1 MYVLHLNIMFAA
13 REFDSHM
20 KNKKIPAFMVAGA
33 LMTAAAVTVSTALST
48 AVVNRK
54 RFPIMGVDVS
64 AYQGDID
71 WDILEKQGIRF
82 AFIKA
87 TEGSGHVDD
96 CVRKNIA
103 ESAETGIKRS
113 CYHFFSFD
121 SSGHTQAQNFI
132 NTVPRESID
141 MPPVVDIEYYAD
153 KIYHKPTKAE
163 AEEVLIPLLEELEDY
178 YGEKPVIYT
187 TMPVYYRY
195 VRKICQDYPLWI
207 RSTQAEPEFADW
219 TFWQYNDHGELDG
232 YYGDEKYIDMNVYCG
247 SEEDFAEYTKP
258 RSDE

>member
-1 MYVLHLNIMFAA
+1 MYVLHLNIMLAA

-96 CVRKNIA
+96 CVMKNIA

-178 YGEKPVIYT
+178 YGA
-187 TMPVYYRY
+187 
-195 VRKICQDYPLWI
+195 LWI

-247 SEEDFAEYTKP
+247 SEEDFAEYTNP